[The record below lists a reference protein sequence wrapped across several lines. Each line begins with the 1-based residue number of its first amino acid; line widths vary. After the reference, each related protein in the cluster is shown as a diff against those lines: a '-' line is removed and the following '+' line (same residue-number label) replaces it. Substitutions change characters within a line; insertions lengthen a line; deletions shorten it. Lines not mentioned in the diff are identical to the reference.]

1 MEVGY
6 EWVIRKIISEI
17 CEGVQLEM
25 IIQTI

>member
-1 MEVGY
+1 MEEGY

-17 CEGVQLEM
+17 CEGVQSEM

>member
-1 MEVGY
+1 MEEGY

-17 CEGVQLEM
+17 CEGVLSEM